1 MVDSVSI
8 GIIGVQGA
16 IDEHRS
22 MLDQLLNECETSH
35 RFSIHIIRNPSDFIS
50 VDGIII
56 PGGESTTISRMLKN
70 KDLFDDLQQRIKKRS
85 ISVMG
90 TCAGCVLL
98 AHKALDTRE
107 DLMLLQAMDME
118 VKRNA
123 FGGQRESFER
133 LIDIKKIGRN
143 YPSVF
148 IRAPVITKVWGSCRV
163 LARIDNY
170 IVMAEDGD
178 FLGISFHPELTED
191 TRIHRYFLS
200 KVETMKKRVS
210 S

>member
-16 IDEHRS
+16 IDEHQS
-22 MLDQLLNECETSH
+22 MLDRVLNKCEASH
-35 RFSIHIIRNPSDFIS
+35 RFSIHIIRNSTDFSS

-70 KDLFDDLQQRIKKRS
+70 KDLFDGLQQRIIKRS

-98 AHKALDTRE
+98 ARKALDTRE
-107 DLMLLQAMDME
+107 DLTLLQAMDME

-123 FGGQRESFER
+123 FGRQRESFER

-143 YPSVF
+143 FPSVF

-163 LARIDNY
+163 LACIDDY

-178 FLGISFHPELTED
+178 FLGVSFHPELTED